1 MVEEK
6 EINDQEKK
14 IEVEKEKE
22 NEEKEKEGDK
32 IVHLYKKATK
42 QRFLGGWRNQQLI
55 ASYFTGMERLNPDC
69 ESKFPTTAISRQNTP

>member
-1 MVEEK
+1 MHL
-6 EINDQEKK
+6 DQTLEATEPGLLPLSK
-14 IEVEKEKE
+14 
-22 NEEKEKEGDK
+22 KEKEGDK